1 MATSMEHLE
10 EALRQRL
17 LPQRSPEDPMSC
29 ELHRFILTRANRFRC
44 PKTRELWYRQ
54 APSARKKALN
64 DVYLRGH
71 PKAAGKGKP
80 RIRWRGAIGTGKG
93 YRIRK
98 LLYEGFPGMWIPALL
113 YEPRNLK
120 GRVPAVLNPNGHH
133 IGGKAM
139 AYKQARCINLAKRGM
154 LALSTEFIGMGELSM
169 NINHGR
175 IAHLDLCG
183 LSGVA
188 VFYLAMKRGLD
199 VLLSHPNCDHSRVAM
214 TGLSGGGW
222 QTAVLSALDERVRVV
237 VPVAGHSPIW
247 QRPSCTADIGDLE
260 QTPVDICTVLDYDM
274 LTALF
279 APRPALLIYNE
290 KDDCCFRP
298 ERTRISIYEPVKPLY
313 DLLGVPGNIEFY
325 VNVDPGTHNYDA
337 DNRAQLYRFLNRH
350 FKLQGPGSDLPYED
364 ELMSES
370 QLRVGLPED
379 NPTLISLASDAA
391 RGLPRPRLPEGFGRE
406 RENWLKEARP
416 RLEDVIRIHHFLV
429 RDEVVQE
436 DKRSAQH
443 LLHMDHVWTLPVT
456 VFFAEGS
463 ADSPSPGRKLDSS
476 GLGNGDVRILL
487 SDGGRGSLAQLS
499 KAHIDQGRAVAAV
512 DVFGTGECRYPAQ
525 YQMLLG
531 AVGERPLG
539 VLTGQVLGV
548 LEWAA
553 RARKESKVGLSA
565 TGPVVSF
572 ASLCAAA
579 LKPGLLN
586 GLYLDGLYDSLKRLI
601 ELPIEYDSAVPLFCF
616 GLLKEFDVPELMAM
630 TEGLPIERPGH
641 GPVQPIIRG
650 R

>member
-1 MATSMEHLE
+1 MTGPLDSLQ
-10 EALRQRL
+10 EALRRQL
-17 LPQRSPEDPMSC
+17 LPRRDPEDPKSC
-29 ELHRFILTRANRFRC
+29 ELHRFILSKVSRFRC
-44 PKTRELWYRQ
+44 PEEKRQWARLASHTRRTAIREI
-54 APSARKKALN
+54 
-64 DVYLRGH
+64 YLRGH
-71 PKAAGKGKP
+71 PKRLLDEKP
-80 RIRWRGAIGTGKG
+80 RVRWRGVIKTGKG

-98 LLYEGFPGMWIPALL
+98 LMYEGFPGMWIPALL
-113 YEPRNLK
+113 YEPDGIK

-139 AYKQARCINLAKRGM
+139 PYKQARCINLAKRGM

-183 LSGVA
+183 KAGVA

-199 VLLSHPNCDHSRVAM
+199 VLLSHPNCDPRRVAM

-260 QTPVDICTVLDYDM
+260 QAPVDLCTVADYDL

-298 ERTRISIYEPVKPLY
+298 ERTKVSIYEPVKPLY
-313 DLLGVPGNIEFY
+313 DLLGVPDNIEFY
-325 VNVDPGTHNYDA
+325 VNVDPGTHNYEA

-350 FKLQGPGSDLPYED
+350 FGLQSPERDLPYED
-364 ELMSES
+364 ELLSES

-379 NPTLISLASDAA
+379 NATLISLAKEAA
-391 RGLPRPRLPEGFGRE
+391 MGLPRLSVPRGLGPKRE
-406 RENWLKEARP
+406 AWLQRSRA
-416 RLEDVIRIHHFLV
+416 RLEKVIRLHRYSV
-429 RDEVVQE
+429 RDEVVQRDE
-436 DKRSAQH
+436 QSAHH
-443 LLHMDHVWTLPVT
+443 LLHMDDEWTLPVT
-456 VFFAEGS
+456 VLLAKGETKTEARAGQVGLECQ
-463 ADSPSPGRKLDSS
+463 APGH
-476 GLGNGDVRILL
+476 VQVLL
-487 SDGGRGSLAQLS
+487 SDAGRGGLVQLCAS
-499 KAHIDQGRAVAAV
+499 HIAQGRTVVAA

-531 AVGERPLG
+531 TVGERPLG
-539 VLTGQVLGV
+539 VLTGQILAL

-553 RARKESKVGLSA
+553 SSARDGRVGLGSA
-565 TGPVVSF
+565 GPIVSF

-579 LKPGLLN
+579 LNPGILSN
-586 GLYLDGLYDSLKRLI
+586 LYLDGLYDSLKRLI
-601 ELPIEYDSAVPLFCF
+601 ELPVEYESAVPLFCF
-616 GLLKEFDVPELMAM
+616 GLLREFDVPELLAM
-630 TEGLPIERPGH
+630 TEDLPIERPGH
-641 GPVQPIIRG
+641 GPAKPILG
-650 R
+650 GC